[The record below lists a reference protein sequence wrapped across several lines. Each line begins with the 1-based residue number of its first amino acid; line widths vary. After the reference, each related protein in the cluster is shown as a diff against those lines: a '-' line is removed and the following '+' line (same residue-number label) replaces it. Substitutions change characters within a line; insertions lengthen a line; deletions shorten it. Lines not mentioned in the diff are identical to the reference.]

1 MPSSLKVVWVDWL
14 CSNAFKHNSLRY
26 LVNLPTEGRSG
37 RKTVRFLTRELVHSW
52 GGLGMIEKQ
61 TTAIPKITNRF
72 GSAPP
77 VIII

>member
-1 MPSSLKVVWVDWL
+1 MKQ
-14 CSNAFKHNSLRY
+14 
-26 LVNLPTEGRSG
+26 T
-37 RKTVRFLTRELVHSW
+37 ELVHSW

-61 TTAIPKITNRF
+61 ATAIPKITNRF